1 MCFLAHRHLADQR
14 RHETA
19 TLVCARTKTRVHTPP
34 TNGGPQVRVSS
45 PTRGRSTLITSA
57 PKSAR
62 VCCAMRQRCSH
73 KLCVGAAV
81 PSYTLGRPECGI
93 NPAHACLVVGL
104 RTSHVAWRHERGCA
118 TALTHTAGKRA
129 APCTLAV
136 HSLEAALTT
145 TETQDC
151 GARNA
156 LKLIEARLRNIVAA
170 ADAWCLV
177 HASEQ

>member
-81 PSYTLGRPECGI
+81 PSYTLGRPECGT

-104 RTSHVAWRHERGCA
+104 RTMTHQAPHFLLCRHRRPFRFWKIVCCNWHPEAVAICGVYPCLPSLCVAEYRWLTPFACRG
-118 TALTHTAGKRA
+118 
-129 APCTLAV
+129 
-136 HSLEAALTT
+136 
-145 TETQDC
+145 
-151 GARNA
+151 
-156 LKLIEARLRNIVAA
+156 
-170 ADAWCLV
+170 
-177 HASEQ
+177 